1 VVGRGE
7 ERLRLLGW
15 DAATM
20 RRRRRRRLLLL
31 LYTAGIGVGGEQRAT
46 ASRGGW
52 MDG

>member
-20 RRRRRRRLLLL
+20 RRRRRRRRLLLL

-46 ASRGGW
+46 RQAEE
-52 MDG
+52 DG